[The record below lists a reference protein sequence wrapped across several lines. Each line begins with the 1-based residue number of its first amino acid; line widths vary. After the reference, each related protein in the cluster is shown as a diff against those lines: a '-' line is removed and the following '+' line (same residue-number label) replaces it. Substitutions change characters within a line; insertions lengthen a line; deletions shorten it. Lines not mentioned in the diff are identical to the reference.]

1 MEPGKFTLK
10 AFVNDDYFYTIDEIP
25 EGLIPIFECDHPC
38 RTCALPERGDCLS
51 CKTNDITEK
60 LVYLE
65 LMRCIDWCPDGKFGN
80 LNNDKI
86 CEFCPDECL
95 TCWNETVCT
104 RCKPNSR
111 LTELLNSWCYFS
123 CPPNLCPIN
132 FKCSS
137 CYAPPFSTLSVI
149 PSPSTVNYV
158 SRVILTATI
167 ADYANTYFEENDI
180 LWLLIPEPGYFI
192 RSNDIAEAWRVKRYQ
207 DYFSDITLCLSL
219 TEGIAVDYCTL
230 FNSRVMMKLTVT
242 IPGIN

>member
-1 MEPGKFTLK
+1 M
-10 AFVNDDYFYTIDEIP
+10 NDDYYYMIDEIP

-65 LMRCIDWCPDGKFGN
+65 LERCIDWCPDGKFGN

-86 CEFCPDECL
+86 CEFCPEECL
-95 TCWNETVCT
+95 TCWNETVCN

-137 CYAPPFSTLSVI
+137 CYAPPFSTLSAV

-167 ADYANTYFEENDI
+167 ANYANTYFQQDDI
-180 LWLLIPEPGYFI
+180 MWLLIPEPGYFI
-192 RSNDIAEAWRVKRYQ
+192 RSNDTAEAWRVKRY
-207 DYFSDITLCLSL
+207 
-219 TEGIAVDYCTL
+219 
-230 FNSRVMMKLTVT
+230 
-242 IPGIN
+242 